1 MTNKVPHSVECLS
14 SFYVSKCKWI
24 SFVFHSF
31 VLAFPPWRIIC
42 LSAFTAPKRA
52 RILIWIA
59 WSLSA
64 LFSLPAIYLNK
75 VSVIKGRPQCWIT
88 LEPWEWKVYI
98 SLVATSLFFIPAII
112 IAACYSIIVTVIWR
126 RGRNQTSLPTT
137 SSTTTTGFGTTT
149 TSG

>member
-1 MTNKVPHSVECLS
+1 MIDDL
-14 SFYVSKCKWI
+14 
-24 SFVFHSF
+24 FVCP
-31 VLAFPPWRIIC
+31 AR
-42 LSAFTAPKRA
+42 KRA
-52 RILIWIA
+52 RILISIA

-64 LFSLPAIYLNK
+64 LFSLPAIFLNE

-88 LEPWEWKVYI
+88 LEPWQWKVYI
-98 SLVATSLFFIPAII
+98 SLVATSLFLIPAVI

-126 RGRNQTSLPTT
+126 RGRNQTPIPATT